1 MGAGSSTE
9 QRSPQDGTTAAEES
23 QPGSPEGQTPAAAA
37 EAEQP
42 EDPSKLLH
50 KNGQISSINGIT
62 EEQVELSHKPEEL
75 KEQQAEVLAAD
86 VGQGEAADVILKEGS
101 TENMETSLP
110 ELSDKSNEDDE
121 QKDTEGADKQLPS
134 EENEEQPGES
144 PSNDVGFKKV
154 FKLVGFKFTVKK
166 DKTEK
171 MEPVQLLN
179 VKAEVTE
186 GSSDGAGDCKELKT
200 ETVEEAT
207 QSEITDFVEKT
218 EEETQTEEVKEETF
232 SEEVTESP
240 VEAESKEAEIK
251 DNGNKSPESPVSPL
265 TSETASPLRKFFTQ
279 GWAGF
284 RKRTSFRKPKEE
296 ELQTEKEKQEQKTE
310 KEVTTEG
317 IAIKEELEEEKL
329 SPEKDRTE
337 VSLEASDEKMESE
350 KEKKE
355 ETKMVEVSTETN
367 LKEAA
372 TPSEQ
377 PSTEEVAE
385 NIDKEV
391 GINLKGETDLEL
403 EEKLE
408 PVQES
413 PVGLEQSTAAS
424 SEGKTE
430 LGAPLLNEVFE
441 EKISQSDSLSPI
453 TIEKPEEPFEK
464 IEEALKAPLATEI
477 FDEKPTEINIDVRTV
492 VAEEE
497 VKITKKEQLV
507 LEQLVKTNDDF
518 QKEQPTVEQL
528 KVTETVPEIAKEH
541 FRQTDPSNF
550 DAATHKAPEGITSE
564 VELVSSQEKAK
575 MQGSPL
581 KKLFTGTGLKK
592 LSGKKHKGKKEEA
605 RLGEAAEQIQQLSD
619 SAESP
624 DDPRAESSASS
635 PEEITESVEKASDAA
650 QIPEAEEG
658 SSSDVEKKRES
669 VTPWASFKKMVTPK
683 KRVRRL
689 SESDREEELDKTKS
703 ATLSSTESAPNDE
716 QEDIKD
722 NDEEQKIEKSADE
735 PKRKVDTSVSWEAL
749 ICVGSSKKRTRKS
762 SSSDEEVGQRLAQ
775 DGQKLDEV
783 APNKEAVHDT
793 IFTNSHESDQGQ
805 GNSSPEQVGSP
816 SETEGISTW
825 ESFKRLV
832 TPRRKSK
839 TKMEEKND
847 EPTTIPSLEHATLD
861 GDTAK
866 EESWVS
872 FKKLIPGR
880 RKKKSDGIPE
890 HAPVQEA
897 GEEMTGTNEEDSDVP
912 AVVPLSEYEAAEQEK
927 FEAQK
932 TEQDDMAKKISSQ
945 NIEESQSTLII
956 EQASEGL
963 VHAIA
968 VSVVEGER
976 AVTSIEERS
985 PSWISAAVTESIEHV
1000 NEDEKKS
1007 EEISGTGI
1015 VEETV
1020 VVTKLIPHMRK
1031 NISGDTIV
1039 SELELTSEA
1048 VTALEEAS
1056 GIEETTEIS
1065 CAEETTEMVSAV
1077 SRLTESPDTTEIAT
1091 PVQEIAESEQDLEEL
1106 NKETQE
1112 MLQVVAERI
1121 KLSDGKGISE
1131 SLTEVT
1137 VQPLSAEKIGHEISA
1152 ISKEVELPLNE
1163 VVQINEVT
1171 QSCEAQ
1177 IKVKEDG
1184 LREVLRTSNGMLVD
1198 GKEKSKEITSLEWVE
1213 SHRPKTEQESVK
1225 QYEEII
1231 GEQTVEEK
1239 SDEEFVIVTVTPE
1252 EQPETEVSDTF
1263 GKQQM
1268 LLKEMDSEEHKSTGT
1283 IEYILMNLEETTQNK
1298 VTECVPEVDELEQ
1311 VTCEEKSQLHQK
1323 QEELQNNLYNLESQ
1337 PSEIILVKVNEAAEN
1352 EVKDFN
1358 LLTESQTKLFLP
1370 ETATQN
1376 QLTEVPPST
1385 VKNVAFG
1392 TEKGSTE
1399 ETAVEACIQN
1409 EDFCTSIKNEAHI
1422 QKVGPE
1428 VQLQKLEPR
1437 ISEIDVKTEPFLLY
1451 EETQI
1456 LAETMEKEM
1465 SPQVLEIDVHKL
1477 NAKAEAQVITDRVEE
1492 TEIKSQVQSGEAEVL
1507 VEKAELKVDMEFS
1520 TEKAKTESPTEEVI
1534 IEDHLKEEEA
1544 QLSAEEAP
1552 TKLEREMCQE
1562 KIDIMVDVEKIEK
1575 VEVRVPEE
1583 MADGTAFVET
1593 STEQIDAKLES
1604 GAPVEKADTKVDEKA
1619 SKKKRDAHVEAD
1631 VPVGKTIIESPQDQA
1646 DAKLNGESFE
1656 MKGDIKSHADNM
1668 DAEIAKNESKVLSCL
1683 PADTKQLTEGTAAES
1698 TTEKTVT
1705 ELFTEKVVAS
1715 IEKVETKAGMEV
1727 FAEKVDEKAN
1737 VDVPA
1742 EQMATQIP
1750 IEQSDEMMVTEAI
1763 ARELEPKETL
1773 QNVMSEIRIQS
1784 EVEDFRDCLSK
1795 ICDAVVSNEPSRR
1808 EEKDAFSAV
1817 EKPTAEAALEKPEK
1831 ELLHISA
1838 PAQTAMD
1845 EIQKYVRDPNLTSAL
1860 QCTERISAKASE
1872 IEELKAATLEESEC
1886 TEESVIESPVQKE
1899 LMVLPSVTEAIDT
1912 GVPEGLMQNEKED
1925 TLIHLEPQYSETK
1938 GAAETPENEEA
1949 LNSVKIEL
1957 GNGKLPTG
1965 GESAGTVEGDLLI
1978 SDSRFIE
1985 SVVSNA
1991 ILETKRVRVLTDL
2004 KSEVQEAGMSEISVK
2019 TETYPEELPVETV
2032 QSPSESK
2039 AASESCQGTLQSS
2052 GKVQITEIDKAV
2064 QKPELA
2070 AGGALYAAPIQEP
2083 FTEQQEDAGTDIHDL
2098 QSYISSVTITA
2109 AAVEERVLAEHV
2121 TLTETSTETFQTLL
2135 EEPKEPASKTIE
2147 FRSFAH
2153 SESGTLY
2160 PDPDA
2165 VAFSEKIDSVIEESV
2180 LSAVRCTKE
2189 GLLQKCV
2196 FDSTP
2201 EMELLK
2207 SLSIEESEQKVM
2219 TPERSPS
2226 TEFPKD
2232 VQFVTIE
2239 SQSSKIVQKIIQNAV
2254 DKLEQTEEAI
2264 SPLKQKS
2271 EPCLVDVNESGI
2283 QRDVQVGHQISMAE
2297 EKNHEIQPTSVI
2309 AEKKEAIR
2317 VPKEMPLSFNETEN
2331 GENWSSGKTDA
2342 DLETVKEI
2350 VNETERKNG
2359 DSKSQLE
2366 VDTAVSTE
2374 TQKNMLGSIL
2384 SGGSPEES
2392 LEIEQSTVKDLEVAL
2407 IVENQEK
2414 LIPHQTHRKR
2424 KEDCSQST
2432 EFPEMQKEDFTSCE
2446 SPQLQTKLRES

>member
-1 MGAGSSTE
+1 MV
-9 QRSPQDGTTAAEES
+9 GT
-23 QPGSPEGQTPAAAA
+23 
-37 EAEQP
+37 
-42 EDPSKLLH
+42 
-50 KNGQISSINGIT
+50 IT
-62 EEQVELSHKPEEL
+62 IT
-75 KEQQAEVLAAD
+75 
-86 VGQGEAADVILKEGS
+86 VGQREAANVILKEES
-101 TENMETSLP
+101 TENMEINPP
-110 ELSDKSNEDDE
+110 ELNDKSNDDE
-121 QKDTEGADKQLPS
+121 QKDIEDANKQLPS
-134 EENEEQPGES
+134 EEKEEQPSES

-186 GSSDGAGDCKELKT
+186 GSYDGAGDYKEFKT
-200 ETVEEAT
+200 ETEEEAT
-207 QSEITDFVEKT
+207 QSEILDFVEKT
-218 EEETQTEEVKEETF
+218 EEETQTEEMKEKT
-232 SEEVTESP
+232 SEKVAESP

-251 DNGNKSPESPVSPL
+251 TNGNKSPESPVSPL

-296 ELQTEKEKQEQKTE
+296 EPQTEKEKQEQKSE
-310 KEVTTEG
+310 KEMTIEG
-317 IAIKEELEEEKL
+317 IVTKEELEKEKL

-337 VSLEASDEKMESE
+337 VSLEASDVKMESE
-350 KEKKE
+350 KEREE
-355 ETKMVEVSTETN
+355 ETKMIEVSTETN

-372 TPSEQ
+372 TPGEQ

-385 NIDKEV
+385 NINKEV
-391 GINLKGETDLEL
+391 DISLKGKTDLEL

-413 PVGLEQSTAAS
+413 LIGLEQSTVAL
-424 SEGKTE
+424 SEEKTE

-441 EKISQSDSLSPI
+441 EKINQSDSLSPV
-453 TIEKPEEPFEK
+453 TVEKPEEPFEI
-464 IEEALKAPLATEI
+464 IEEKSEPKAPLATEI
-477 FDEKPTEINIDVRTV
+477 FDEKPTEV
-492 VAEEE
+492 VTKEEP
-497 VKITKKEQLV
+497 KTTKKEQLV
-507 LEQLVKTNDDF
+507 LEQLVKTKDDF
-518 QKEQPTVEQL
+518 QKEQPTVDTVEQL
-528 KVTETVPEIAKEH
+528 KIIETVPEIVKEH
-541 FRQTDPSNF
+541 FRQTDPNNL

-564 VELVSSQEKAK
+564 VELLSSQEKAK

-605 RLGEAAEQIQQLSD
+605 KLGEAAEQIQQLSD

-635 PEEITESVEKASDAA
+635 PEEMMESVEKASEAA
-650 QIPEAEEG
+650 QIPEGEEG
-658 SSSDVEKKRES
+658 SPSDAEKKRES

-716 QEDIKD
+716 QDDIKE

-775 DGQKLDEV
+775 DGQKLDEG
-783 APNKEAVHDT
+783 APNKEAVHDI
-793 IFTNSHESDQGQ
+793 IFTNSQESDQGQ
-805 GNSSPEQVGSP
+805 GNSSPEQAGSP
-816 SETEGISTW
+816 SETEGVSTW

-847 EPTTIPSLEHATLD
+847 EPTTVPSLEHATLD
-861 GDTAK
+861 GDAGK

-872 FKKLIPGR
+872 FKKLMPGR

-890 HAPVQEA
+890 HVPVQEA
-897 GEEMTGTNEEDSDVP
+897 GEEITGTNEEDSDVP

-927 FEAQK
+927 FVAQK
-932 TEQDDMAKKISSQ
+932 TEQEDKKTSSQ
-945 NIEESQSTLII
+945 NIEKSESTLII

-963 VHAIA
+963 VHAVA

-1007 EEISGTGI
+1007 EQISGTGI

-1048 VTALEEAS
+1048 VTAREEAS
-1056 GIEETTEIS
+1056 GVEETTEIS

-1091 PVQEIAESEQDLEEL
+1091 PVQEIEESEQDLEEL
-1106 NKETQE
+1106 NKQTQE
-1112 MLQVVAERI
+1112 RLQVVAERI

-1131 SLTEVT
+1131 DLTEVT

-1171 QSCEAQ
+1171 ESCETQ

-1184 LREVLRTSNGMLVD
+1184 LKEVLKKSNEMLVE
-1198 GKEKSKEITSLEWVE
+1198 GKEESELITSLELVE
-1213 SHRPKTEQESVK
+1213 SHHPKTEQESVK
-1225 QYEEII
+1225 QYEDII

-1239 SDEEFVIVTVTPE
+1239 SDEGFVIVTVTPD
-1252 EQPETEVSDTF
+1252 EQPEIEVSDTF
-1263 GKQQM
+1263 EKQQM
-1268 LLKEMDSEEHKSTGT
+1268 LLKEMDSEEYKSTDT
-1283 IEYILMNLEETTQNK
+1283 MQEIIMNLEETTQNK
-1298 VTECVPEVDELEQ
+1298 VTESVPEMDELEQ
-1311 VTCEEKSQLHQK
+1311 VTCDEKSQVHQK
-1323 QEELQNNLYNLESQ
+1323 QEEIQNNLYDLESQ
-1337 PSEIILVKVNEAAEN
+1337 PSEIILVEVNEAVAQN
-1352 EVKDFN
+1352 EVRDFG
-1358 LLTESQTKLFLP
+1358 LLTESPQTEVFVP
-1370 ETATQN
+1370 EAAIQS

-1385 VKNVAFG
+1385 VKDVAFG
-1392 TEKGSTE
+1392 TETGSTE
-1399 ETAVEACIQN
+1399 EAAVEACVQSK
-1409 EDFCTSIKNEAHI
+1409 DSCTSLKNEAHI

-1428 VQLQKLEPR
+1428 VQLQKFESR
-1437 ISEIDVKTEPFLLY
+1437 ISQTDVKTEPFLLY

-1465 SPQVLEIDVHKL
+1465 SPQVMEMDVHKL
-1477 NAKAEAQVITDRVEE
+1477 NAKAEAQVINDHVEE
-1492 TEIKSQVQSGEAEVL
+1492 LEIKSQVQSGEAEVL
-1507 VEKAELKVDMEFS
+1507 AEKAELKVDMELS
-1520 TEKAKTESPTEEVI
+1520 TEKAKTESPTEKVI

-1544 QLSAEEAP
+1544 QLSAEKAH
-1552 TKLEREMCQE
+1552 TKLEREVCQG
-1562 KIDIMVDVEKIEK
+1562 KIDVEVDVEKIEK

-1583 MADGTAFVET
+1583 MVNGTVFVET

-1604 GAPVEKADTKVDEKA
+1604 GVPVEKADTKVDEEA
-1619 SKKKRDAHVEAD
+1619 SKKKTDADVEAD
-1631 VPVGKTIIESPQDQA
+1631 VPAGKTIIEPLQDQA
-1646 DAKLNGESFE
+1646 DAKLNGEIFA
-1656 MKGDIKSHADNM
+1656 MKGDIKSYAENM
-1668 DAEIAKNESKVLSCL
+1668 DAEIAKNESDILNCL
-1683 PADTKQLTEGTAAES
+1683 PADRKHLTEGAAAES
-1698 TTEKTVT
+1698 TVEKTVT
-1705 ELFTEKVVAS
+1705 ELFTEEVVAS
-1715 IEKVETKAGMEV
+1715 MEKVDTKAGVEV
-1727 FAEKVDEKAN
+1727 FTEKVDEKAN
-1737 VDVPA
+1737 ADVPA
-1742 EQMATQIP
+1742 EQRAAQIP
-1750 IEQSDEMMVTEAI
+1750 TEQSDGMMVTEAI
-1763 ARELEPKETL
+1763 GRELELKETL
-1773 QNVMSEIRIQS
+1773 QNVMNEVRIQS
-1784 EVEDFRDCLSK
+1784 EVEDSGDSLSK

-1808 EEKDAFSAV
+1808 EEKDASSTA
-1817 EKPTAEAALEKPEK
+1817 EKPTEEAVLEKPSERD
-1831 ELLHISA
+1831 LLHISA
-1838 PAQTAMD
+1838 PVQTAMD
-1845 EIQKYVRDPNLTSAL
+1845 QIQKYVEDPNLTFPL
-1860 QCTERISAKASE
+1860 QCTERISAKASGT
-1872 IEELKAATLEESEC
+1872 EELKDVTLEESKC
-1886 TEESVIESPVQKE
+1886 TEESGIEIRMQKK
-1899 LMVLPSVTEAIDT
+1899 LLVLPSETEAIDT
-1912 GVPEGLMQNEKED
+1912 GVSEGLMQNEKED
-1925 TLIHLEPQYSETK
+1925 TLIHLEPQYSKTK
-1938 GAAETPENEEA
+1938 GAAETLENEEA
-1949 LNSVKIEL
+1949 LNSVKNEL
-1957 GNGKLPTG
+1957 GNGKLPAG
-1965 GESAGTVEGDLLI
+1965 RESAGKIVAEAVMSEEEGDLLI

-1985 SVVSNA
+1985 SVVSNV
-1991 ILETKRVRVLTDL
+1991 ILEKKRERELPEI
-2004 KSEVQEAGMSEISVK
+2004 KSEVQEADMSDTSVK
-2019 TETYPEELPVETV
+2019 TETHLEELPVETV
-2032 QSPSESK
+2032 RSPSESK
-2039 AASESCQGTLQSS
+2039 AASEGCQGTLQLLEM
-2052 GKVQITEIDKAV
+2052 VQIMELDKAV

-2070 AGGALYAAPIQEP
+2070 AGGVLYAAPIQEP

-2098 QSYISSVTITA
+2098 QSYADYISSVTITA
-2109 AAVEERVLAEHV
+2109 AAEERVIAEHV
-2121 TLTETSTETFQTLL
+2121 TLTETSTETLQTSLQ
-2135 EEPKEPASKTIE
+2135 EPKKPASKTIQ

-2153 SESGTLY
+2153 SESGILY

-2196 FDSTP
+2196 FDSTSK
-2201 EMELLK
+2201 MELPE
-2207 SLSIEESEQKVM
+2207 SSTNEESEQKVM

-2226 TEFPKD
+2226 TELPKD
-2232 VQFVTIE
+2232 VQSVTIE

-2264 SPLKQKS
+2264 SSLKQES
-2271 EPCLVDVNESGI
+2271 EACLVSGNESGI
-2283 QRDVQVGHQISMAE
+2283 QEDVQVSQQISVAE
-2297 EKNHEIQPTSVI
+2297 EKTHEIQPTSVT

-2317 VPKEMPLSFNETEN
+2317 VAKEMPLSSTESEN
-2331 GENWSSGKTDA
+2331 GEKLSSRKTDA
-2342 DLETVKEI
+2342 DLETVKDI

-2359 DSKSQLE
+2359 DSKPQLE
-2366 VDTAVSTE
+2366 MDTAVSTE
-2374 TQKNMLGSIL
+2374 TQKNMLGSIVSRDL
-2384 SGGSPEES
+2384 PKGS
-2392 LEIEQSTVKDLEVAL
+2392 LQIEQSTIMDLEVGL

-2414 LIPHQTHRKR
+2414 LIQHQTHRKR
-2424 KEDCSQST
+2424 KEDYSQST
-2432 EFPEMQKEDFTSCE
+2432 EFPEMHKEEDFTSCE
-2446 SPQLQTKLRES
+2446 SPQLQAKLRES